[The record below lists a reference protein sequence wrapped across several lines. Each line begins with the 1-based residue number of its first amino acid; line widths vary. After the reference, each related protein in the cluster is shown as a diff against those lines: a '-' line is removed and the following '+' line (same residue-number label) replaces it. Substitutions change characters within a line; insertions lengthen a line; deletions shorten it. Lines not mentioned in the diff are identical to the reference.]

1 MEMTSLR
8 VLIVGG
14 GTGGHISPGIALY
27 EALKKKKADVVFL
40 VSKNDL
46 RFSYIKTLGDDLL
59 LYGAPPFTKNI
70 FKLPFFVL
78 RFLFAYLKS
87 KRILKRRG
95 INTVVGMGGYVS
107 APMLLAA
114 KRRRIA
120 ISLCEQNSVPGRVT
134 RLFSKYAENIFSTF
148 ESTRDNLKYNEKYV
162 YAGNPI
168 RDNVFVQ
175 VSRDDAK
182 EFFNLRHCSKV
193 ILAIG
198 GSQGALKINQ
208 LVFGIKKVFPNE
220 FKDVGI
226 IWSTGDF
233 SHAEYKKKVQEEI
246 AEGSIFLSP
255 FINDVGYAYRACD
268 IAISRS
274 GAGVMMEL
282 AAMGVPSIL
291 IPYPFAADDHQ
302 SKNAD
307 EFVAKGAALKIS
319 NEDATPERVG
329 PVLIDLLE
337 SRLKLEK
344 MSEYAFAAAK
354 RNAGDDIA
362 EKICR
367 DFGFTAPAAQK
378 ESISEAEQTDRV

>member
-27 EALKKKKADVVFL
+27 EALKKKKADVRFL
-40 VSKNDL
+40 VGKSDL
-46 RFSYIKTLGDDLL
+46 RFSYIKSLGDDLL

-78 RFLFAYLKS
+78 RFFFAYLKS
-87 KRILKRRG
+87 KRILKRLA
-95 INTVVGMGGYVS
+95 IDTVVGMGGYVS

-114 KRRRIA
+114 KRKGVA
-120 ISLCEQNSVPGRVT
+120 INLCEQNSVPGRVT
-134 RLFSKYAENIFSTF
+134 RLFSKYAVNIFSTF
-148 ESTRDNLKYNEKYV
+148 ESTREFLKYNEQYV

-175 VSRDDAK
+175 VSKDEAK
-182 EFFNLRHCSKV
+182 EFFNLKHCSKV

-208 LVFGIKKVFPNE
+208 LIFGIKKAFPNE

-233 SHAEYKKKVQEEI
+233 SHAEYKKKVHEEI
-246 AEGSIFLSP
+246 DEGSIFLSP
-255 FINDVGYAYRACD
+255 FITDVGYAYRACD

-307 EFVAKGAALKIS
+307 EFVAKGAALKVA

-329 PVLIDLLE
+329 PMIIDLLE
-337 SRLKLEK
+337 SRIKLNK
-344 MSEYAFAAAK
+344 MSELSLAAAK
-354 RNAGDDIA
+354 RSAGDDIA
-362 EKICR
+362 EKICG
-367 DFGFTAPAAQK
+367 DFNFSAPAEPA
-378 ESISEAEQTDRV
+378 ETISETEQTDRV